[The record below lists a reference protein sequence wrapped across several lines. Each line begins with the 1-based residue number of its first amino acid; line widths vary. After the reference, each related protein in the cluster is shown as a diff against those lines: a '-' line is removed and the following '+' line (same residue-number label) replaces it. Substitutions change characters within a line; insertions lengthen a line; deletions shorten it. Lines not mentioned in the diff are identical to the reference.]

1 MITETLSLINLI
13 LSVLILAVIFMVY
26 SVYKRVYLLWFILS
40 FSIVPFI
47 FAYSL
52 IWSPEGISKMGV
64 VVYPISVIVIEIG
77 MLIAQKNLI
86 SSIKSGEE
94 EEYQMLLR
102 DDVAILRGYEQ
113 LANFF
118 VSRIVPLIG
127 TNSIKELLESRIEK
141 YPVLSGSYIGID
153 ERLNTRALEEVV
165 GKMEVEELSVAFYE
179 LISGLL
185 ELYSAF
191 VPLEKAVD
199 ELRNGTGRVMEKNVL
214 LFEWVVPMV
223 LFKTVLEPVL
233 RKCRR
238 EDIMEVA
245 ILINRSK
252 SRVKI
257 DKEGKM
263 DIGELYRAYPEKDR
277 LGFII
282 EKFLYVLNKMRPIVQ
297 QSIGEE
303 NTNSIIT
310 ENFRKMPTNIK
321 ERLYGEGLVEK
332 LPKGIL
338 EEEKVTLMSREKLI
352 EELVERRKKLED
364 AYRELAEAELGKMK
378 ATFLDVVAH
387 ELRTPLTSI
396 KTYVELFKKGKLGRL
411 TKTQKEKLDIM
422 EKNVDKLANL
432 INDMLQIPSIDIKE
446 LELRK
451 EKFPAKDFIEEVVED
466 CSTLLHEKK
475 QSVSVNVPPALA
487 LQGDRNLLGKAIKNI
502 IGNAIKYTPDGGKI
516 KIYARA
522 DGDKVHIKI
531 KDNGVGI
538 SDDEMGRIF
547 DPFYTGDKKSGG
559 MGLGLPIVKNIV
571 EGHGGRVW
579 AESKVGKGSTFHLL
593 LPGGKN
599 D

>member
-1 MITETLSLINLI
+1 MIGEILSFINLI
-13 LSVLILAVIFMVY
+13 LSVSILAVILMVY
-26 SVYKRVYLLWFILS
+26 TVYRRVYLLWFILS

-52 IWSPEGISKMGV
+52 IWSPDSHLKMGV
-64 VVYPISVIVIEIG
+64 IVYPISVIVIEIS

-94 EEYQMLLR
+94 EEYKMLLR
-102 DDVAILRGYEQ
+102 DDVAILRAYEQ

-118 VSRIVPLIG
+118 INRIVPLIG
-127 TNSIKELLESRIEK
+127 TSSIKELLQSRIEK
-141 YPVLSGSYIGID
+141 HPVLSGSFIGVD

-165 GKMEVEELSVAFYE
+165 GKLEVEELSVAFYE
-179 LISGLL
+179 LISGLI

-191 VPLEKAVD
+191 VPVEKAVD
-199 ELRNGTGRVMEKNVL
+199 ELRKGAGKVMEKS
-214 LFEWVVPMV
+214 PMIFDWIAPIV

-233 RKCRR
+233 RKCRQ
-238 EDIMEVA
+238 EDIVEIA
-245 ILINRSK
+245 IMINRSK
-252 SRVKI
+252 SGIRV
-257 DKEGKM
+257 DKEGKIDM
-263 DIGELYRAYPEKDR
+263 EMLYREYPEKDR
-277 LGFII
+277 VGFII
-282 EKFLYVLNKMRPIVQ
+282 EKFLYALNKMRPIMH

-303 NTNSIIT
+303 NANSMIT
-310 ENFRKMPTNIK
+310 SNFRKMPTNIK

-332 LPKGIL
+332 LPEGIL

-352 EELVERRKKLED
+352 EELVERRKKLEN

-411 TKTQKEKLDIM
+411 TKTQKEKLSIM
-422 EKNVDKLANL
+422 EENVDKLTNL
-432 INDMLQIPSIDIKE
+432 INDMLQIPSIDVKE

-451 EKFPAKDFIEEVVED
+451 EKFPAKEVIEEVIED
-466 CSTLLHEKK
+466 CSTLISEKG
-475 QSVSVNVPPALA
+475 QSVSVDVPPALIV
-487 LQGDRNLLGKAIKNI
+487 QGDKNLLGKAIKNI
-502 IGNAIKYTPDGGKI
+502 IGNAIKYTPAGGKI
-516 KIYARA
+516 KISAKM
-522 DGDKVHIKI
+522 DGDKVHLRI
-531 KDNGVGI
+531 KDNGAGI
-538 SDDEMGRIF
+538 PDDEIDRIF
-547 DPFYTGDKKSGG
+547 DPFYTGDEKNGG

-571 EGHGGRVW
+571 EGHGGKVW

>member
-1 MITETLSLINLI
+1 MIGEI
-13 LSVLILAVIFMVY
+13 LSFVNIILSFSILVVILMVY
-26 SVYKRVYLLWFILS
+26 SVYRRVYLLWFILS

-47 FAYSL
+47 FVYSL
-52 IWSPEGISKMGV
+52 IWSPGSPFKMGV
-64 VVYPISVIVIEIG
+64 VVYPISVIIIEVS

-86 SSIKSGEE
+86 ESIKSGEE
-94 EEYQMLLR
+94 EEYKMLLR
-102 DDVAILRGYEQ
+102 DDIAILRAYEH

-118 VSRIVPLIG
+118 IGRIVPLIG
-127 TNSIKELLESRIEK
+127 TSSIKELLESRIEK
-141 YPVLSGSYIGID
+141 RPVLSGSFVGVD
-153 ERLNTRALEEVV
+153 ERLNTRALEEIV
-165 GKMEVEELSVAFYE
+165 GKIEVEEISLAFYE

-191 VPLEKAVD
+191 VPADKAIEDLRKATEK
-199 ELRNGTGRVMEKNVL
+199 VMEKNAMI
-214 LFEWVVPMV
+214 FDWIAPIV

-233 RKCRR
+233 RKCRQ
-238 EDIMEVA
+238 EDIMEIA
-245 ILINRSK
+245 IMVNRSK
-252 SRVKI
+252 SGIRVNKDGKI
-257 DKEGKM
+257 DVGMLYKE
-263 DIGELYRAYPEKDR
+263 YPEKEKTD
-277 LGFII
+277 FII
-282 EKFLYVLNKMRPIVQ
+282 DKFIYALNKMRPIIQ

-303 NTNSIIT
+303 NANSMIT
-310 ENFRKMPTNIK
+310 SNFRKMPTNIK

-352 EELVERRKKLED
+352 EELVDRRKKLEN

-411 TKTQKEKLDIM
+411 TKTQKEKLEIM
-422 EKNVDKLANL
+422 EENVDKLTNL

-451 EKFPAKDFIEEVVED
+451 EKFPAEEVIGEIVED
-466 CSTLLHEKK
+466 CSTLLSEKSM
-475 QSVSVNVPPALA
+475 SVSVNIPSSLA
-487 LQGDRNLLGKAIKNI
+487 IQGDKNLLGKAIKNI
-502 IGNAIKYTPDGGKI
+502 IGNSIKYTPSGGKI
-516 KIYARA
+516 KISAKME
-522 DGDKVHIKI
+522 GDKVHIKI

-538 SDDEMGRIF
+538 SEDEIERIF
-547 DPFYTGDKKSGG
+547 DPFYTGNEKEGG
-559 MGLGLPIVKNIV
+559 MGLGLSIVKNIV
-571 EGHGGRVW
+571 EGHGGKVW
-579 AESKVGKGSTFHLL
+579 AESTVGKGSTFHLL